1 MSETINRYLL
11 LSSMVIIMLMTGC
24 SATLQSKA
32 PVPDEFYPLTHQ
44 KHMQAAHHWDILAE
58 DVGKQVSAADTE
70 KAIYVSESSDNT
82 PFNSAFRNMLIT
94 QLHKN
99 GLNVSKENKSASV
112 LEFNTQVIEHKDRST
127 VMPIKGSSF
136 ALLGG
141 TLAIAKL
148 VSDSS
153 LPVGLSIL
161 TAADYASSGLFGSYP
176 VTEVI
181 ITTSV
186 YDGNLLLKATTDI
199 YYIGKGDTGHYQKEK
214 QMRSLQVVSK

>member
-1 MSETINRYLL
+1 
-11 LSSMVIIMLMTGC
+11 
-24 SATLQSKA
+24 
-32 PVPDEFYPLTHQ
+32 
-44 KHMQAAHHWDILAE
+44 
-58 DVGKQVSAADTE
+58 
-70 KAIYVSESSDNT
+70 
-82 PFNSAFRNMLIT
+82 
-94 QLHKN
+94 
-99 GLNVSKENKSASV
+99 
-112 LEFNTQVIEHKDRST
+112 
-127 VMPIKGSSF
+127 
-136 ALLGG
+136 LLGG